1 MPRKR
6 KQRTARFRR
15 YLLVCGIISS
25 LGLGLSVYRALRH
38 GPAPDFHQPR
48 AHLPIV
54 IPAITGGFADGPSA
68 RRPVYLYSVIPGGA
82 YTLDELQEAR
92 LRDPVVSSHYSDF
105 DPGHAKVLRLP
116 RPMMAYVSYRLG
128 SEIFWTRKQ
137 LHLVKGETVLTDGVH
152 RIRARCGN
160 QISEKPQPKTSP
172 LEAEEKAFNSVKPSH
187 PKPLPMLA
195 ELAPLPGLAAP
206 PAESLPSGSIIA
218 VVPWGPIGGG
228 YGPSGTPTKPPP
240 SQPTPPAVPEPA
252 SLLLFASGIGGLSL
266 AVRKRKKSQT

>member
-1 MPRKR
+1 M
-6 KQRTARFRR
+6 
-15 YLLVCGIISS
+15 
-25 LGLGLSVYRALRH
+25 
-38 GPAPDFHQPR
+38 
-48 AHLPIV
+48 
-54 IPAITGGFADGPSA
+54 
-68 RRPVYLYSVIPGGA
+68 IPGGA

-195 ELAPLPGLAAP
+195 ELAPLPGLAVP

-240 SQPTPPAVPEPA
+240 TQPTPPAVPEPA

-266 AVRKRKKSQT
+266 AVRKRRKSQT

>member
-1 MPRKR
+1 MYIILVVDSNPGEQYLMPSEGEGTMPRER

-38 GPAPDFHQPR
+38 GPAPDFHQPKV
-48 AHLPIV
+48 HLPIV
-54 IPAITGGFADGPSA
+54 IPEITGGFADGPST

-137 LHLVKGETVLTDGVH
+137 LHLVQATAAST
-152 RIRARCGN
+152 
-160 QISEKPQPKTSP
+160 
-172 LEAEEKAFNSVKPSH
+172 H
-187 PKPLPMLA
+187 PTGCA
-195 ELAPLPGLAAP
+195 
-206 PAESLPSGSIIA
+206 
-218 VVPWGPIGGG
+218 
-228 YGPSGTPTKPPP
+228 
-240 SQPTPPAVPEPA
+240 
-252 SLLLFASGIGGLSL
+252 
-266 AVRKRKKSQT
+266 